1 VLEFGNFK
9 NSWKVRCYQEPFQL
23 ITMLADHKV
32 MNKYEKNDY
41 FPPSLGKGEFHCPHC
56 NVYAKQFYG
65 HVHAIAQFNWS
76 SIVDK
81 LSTFNETLPKKWI
94 VTKCQHCNEISVWHG
109 INMLYPKK
117 ILPAPP
123 NLDLIDEIKSD
134 YLEAAHILGDS
145 PRAAA
150 ALLRLS
156 LQKLCMQLGEKG
168 ENINAD
174 IKNLVGKGLNPLVQK
189 SLDALRITGN
199 NAVHPGEI
207 NLIEEPERVLK
218 LFDLINFIADK
229 MITEPKEIESFYGE
243 LPSGAIEAVEKRD
256 KSANK

>member
-1 VLEFGNFK
+1 MK
-9 NSWKVRCYQEPFQL
+9 R
-23 ITMLADHKV
+23 
-32 MNKYEKNDY
+32 NDY

-56 NVYAKQFYG
+56 NVYAKQFYA
-65 HVHAIAQFNWS
+65 HIHAIPNFQWE
-76 SIVDK
+76 SIVDH
-81 LSTFNETLPKKWI
+81 LSKFNETLPSEWI
-94 VTKCQHCNEISVWHG
+94 VTKCQHCDEIAIWYG
-109 INMLYPKK
+109 ENMLYPKK

-123 NLDLIDEIKSD
+123 NQDLDDEIKAD

-156 LQKLCMQLGEKG
+156 LQKLCSQLGEKG
-168 ENINAD
+168 ENINTD

-207 NLIEEPERVLK
+207 NLSEEPDRVLK

-229 MITEPKEIESFYGE
+229 MITEPKEIESFYE
-243 LPSGAIEAVEKRD
+243 KLPSGALNAVEKRD
-256 KSANK
+256 ESANNSN